1 MLPEINIRRRHTA
14 DGVYKKNLQGKNIR
28 YLEIKH
34 KLENKEVFREI
45 KDRGDIKL
53 DRKERIE
60 LLIAGCS

>member
-1 MLPEINIRRRHTA
+1 M
-14 DGVYKKNLQGKNIR
+14 R

-45 KDRGDIKL
+45 KGRDDIKL